1 MINKFAQRYLKFSL
15 CLNAYDYA
23 GKTAIKTVIR
33 TVNISDKCSSQA
45 FYKYETLKTMQNK
58 NTTEIQGKKL
68 VYTHCD
74 LHHILYPSASS
85 RPQLQNFK
93 PAVEKYKW
101 EQFSC
106 PYGSMNMRLF
116 CNSFADCC
124 RLAKIH

>member
-1 MINKFAQRYLKFSL
+1 MNKKFKVS
-15 CLNAYDYA
+15 Y
-23 GKTAIKTVIR
+23 
-33 TVNISDKCSSQA
+33 KCTSQA
-45 FYKYETLKTMQNK
+45 FYKYETLKENTKQKKMQKINPRKK
-58 NTTEIQGKKL
+58 NL

-106 PYGSMNMRLF
+106 PYL
-116 CNSFADCC
+116 
-124 RLAKIH
+124 

>member
-1 MINKFAQRYLKFSL
+1 MFQPSLLQISNIEKKF
-15 CLNAYDYA
+15 
-23 GKTAIKTVIR
+23 KT
-33 TVNISDKCSSQA
+33 NIQK
-45 FYKYETLKTMQNK
+45 K
-58 NTTEIQGKKL
+58 NPRKKNV

-106 PYGSMNMRLF
+106 PYL
-116 CNSFADCC
+116 
-124 RLAKIH
+124 

>member
-1 MINKFAQRYLKFSL
+1 M
-15 CLNAYDYA
+15 
-23 GKTAIKTVIR
+23 AIETMNRSFEV
-33 TVNISDKCSSQA
+33 SYKCTSQA
-45 FYKYETLKTMQNK
+45 FYKYETLKEKTKQKKCKNK
-58 NTTEIQGKKL
+58 SKKKNL

-106 PYGSMNMRLF
+106 PYL
-116 CNSFADCC
+116 
-124 RLAKIH
+124 